1 MPYIGFNVT
10 NLGRAI
16 ALFDMQLKRHGLTAN
31 TDCALGTIR
40 RVHSLKKCNKSW
52 DKGQRTYDHYA
63 KYRG

>member
-40 RVHSLKKCNKSW
+40 RVHSLKKCNKS
-52 DKGQRTYDHYA
+52 
-63 KYRG
+63 